1 MISFARKLLGQRMLF
16 TGLGTVAAW
25 LALIMAAGRI
35 GIAIYII
42 TGIPNAE
49 EARAWAARYLGQS
62 PAQAIDQA
70 AMVAACAIALGVL
83 VEISWAV
90 RAR

>member
-1 MISFARKLLGQRMLF
+1 MFF
-16 TGLGTVAAW
+16 TRLGTIAAW

-35 GIAIYII
+35 GISIYII
-42 TGIPNAE
+42 SGIPNAE

-70 AMVAACAIALGVL
+70 AMVAACAIALGIL
-83 VEISWAV
+83 VEISRSA